1 VGPTFRGDAAMTQ
14 ARTCKAGRWSE
25 RELRYLIES
34 AGRVPKRT
42 ICRKLNRRPEEVE
55 AVAAR
60 VRATGYPISLDVETC
75 PMCGRR
81 APIVYSLGICKPCKY
96 KLAIARERR
105 QTAELLRLVTP
116 GERESYA
123 QTEAWLRG
131 RAFHAPPKPPAIP
144 EDATE
149 AERAAYEDAFCEA
162 VAEWDAHNLHRQLKA
177 AQKRKE
183 RIARKARANGAEVPT
198 HPKWE
203 HRALATA

>member
-1 VGPTFRGDAAMTQ
+1 MTQ
-14 ARTCKAGRWSE
+14 ARTRKTGRWSE
-25 RELRYLIES
+25 EELRYLVES

-42 ICRKLNRRPEEVE
+42 LCQKLNRDPDEVE

-60 VRATGYPISLDVETC
+60 IRSTGYPISLNVETC

-81 APIVYSLGICKPCKY
+81 APIVYSLGICKPCQY
-96 KLAIARERR
+96 RRTIAQVRK
-105 QTAELLRLVTP
+105 QTAELLRLVAP
-116 GERESYA
+116 DEREAYA
-123 QTEAWLRG
+123 RTETSLGG
-131 RAFHAPPKPPAIP
+131 RTFDPMPDIPAIP

-149 AERAAYEDAFCEA
+149 VERAAYEDARCA
-162 VAEWDAHNLHRQLKA
+162 AMAEWEARNLHRQIKA